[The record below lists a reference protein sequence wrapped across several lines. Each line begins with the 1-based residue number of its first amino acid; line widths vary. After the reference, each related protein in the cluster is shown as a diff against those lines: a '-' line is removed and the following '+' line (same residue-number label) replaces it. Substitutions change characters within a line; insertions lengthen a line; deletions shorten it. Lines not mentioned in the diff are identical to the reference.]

1 MSWEEQEE
9 KLNKLQQNTQHLLKE
24 ARDKSRG
31 WESHPAPE
39 SVELAS
45 KKVNTGNETSWPA
58 EDSKEIQT
66 VKMSNSI

>member
-45 KKVNTGNETSWPA
+45 KKVNTGNETCGLMLRSVI
-58 EDSKEIQT
+58 SKRCCEG
-66 VKMSNSI
+66 KE